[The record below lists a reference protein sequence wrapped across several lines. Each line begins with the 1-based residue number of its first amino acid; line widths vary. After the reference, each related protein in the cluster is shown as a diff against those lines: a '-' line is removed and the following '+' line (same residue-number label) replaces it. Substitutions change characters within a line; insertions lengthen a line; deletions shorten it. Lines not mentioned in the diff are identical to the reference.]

1 MTFEQCV
8 AKSEEL
14 RAKFSKSFSSSEKAV
29 IVQMYS
35 EVLGK
40 TFRPTTCQQCYHDAL
55 IEIYLY
61 LRKNKSMKKKCN
73 YRLRAGFI
81 ISCPTFHNGQIFS
94 NENLTDKIAEEYLQ
108 LFPQKAAM
116 FDKAAE
122 MPSDGRSVVE
132 GTTIKGKAR
141 KRSRTQKRKNNV

>member
-1 MTFEQCV
+1 MTYEQCV

-61 LRKNKSMKKKCN
+61 LRKHKAMEKKSI

-81 ISCPTFHNGQIFS
+81 ISCPTFHNGQIYS
-94 NENLTDKIAEEYLQ
+94 NDNLTDAIAEEYLQ
-108 LFPQKAAM
+108 MFPQKAAM

-122 MPSDGRSVVE
+122 MPANGLSSVE
-132 GTTIKGKAR
+132 GTTTKGKAR
-141 KRSRTQKRKNNV
+141 KRSRAQKKEK

>member
-61 LRKNKSMKKKCN
+61 LRKHKAMKKKSI

-81 ISCPTFHNGQIFS
+81 ISCPTFHNGQIYS
-94 NENLTDKIAEEYLQ
+94 NDNLTDAIAEEYLQ
-108 LFPQKAAM
+108 MFPQKAAM

-122 MPSDGRSVVE
+122 MPANGLSSVE
-132 GTTIKGKAR
+132 GTTTKDKAR
-141 KRSRTQKRKNNV
+141 KRSRTQKKEK